1 MLIKLTELS
10 QTLLSTD
17 DDIVLLDPQN
27 EFKRE
32 IELWG
37 GTYFDLTPKSGIY
50 LNGFEVTE
58 EVFKADETIKREFVA
73 SQTEYA
79 KTLCA
84 AVMKNINVTQEH
96 DAVISRCTER
106 MYEKIFR
113 QRRLRK
119 QPTLLMLREEI
130 SQELVKVSNEHD
142 EKIIRPIFNCLEEY
156 TVGSCDML
164 SKPTNIKTTNKRLSG
179 FGLAN
184 VPENN
189 WEAVMVTI
197 LHYLSVRMDYNLSL
211 IHI

>member
-1 MLIKLTELS
+1 MRFFLTSSLVAFQPYHAQDVIEPGGQMMGINKTTRRFIIANRKKLPNPHGIIIGYSGSGKSMLIKLTELS

-84 AVMKNINVTQEH
+84 AVMK
-96 DAVISRCTER
+96 IST
-106 MYEKIFR
+106 
-113 QRRLRK
+113 
-119 QPTLLMLREEI
+119 
-130 SQELVKVSNEHD
+130 
-142 EKIIRPIFNCLEEY
+142 
-156 TVGSCDML
+156 
-164 SKPTNIKTTNKRLSG
+164 
-179 FGLAN
+179 
-184 VPENN
+184 
-189 WEAVMVTI
+189 
-197 LHYLSVRMDYNLSL
+197 
-211 IHI
+211 